1 MICSRVNE
9 ETFLDDLPGNKSLT
23 VGLNMTT
30 DDTRIT
36 PGVDLDQV
44 ALVLTSNRVN
54 APVSNY
60 ATDFRVNTVDED
72 PNKFFYV
79 TKNIKLENPGT
90 SIQVYLDA
98 YLAEAADLRCFYSFG
113 TEKLED
119 AVFIPFP
126 GTDNFQPNGSVLNLA
141 NSNGST
147 DVATPKTD
155 DHNPLA
161 PYSLYRELKWS
172 IDDLTPFS
180 SFRIKLIGTTTNQ
193 AHPPIR

>member
-36 PGVDLDQV
+36 PCVDLDQV

-54 APVSNY
+54 QPVSNY

-98 YLAEAADLRCFYSFG
+98 YLAELFLTSDVSIRLELRNWKTLSLFHSQ
-113 TEKLED
+113 EL
-119 AVFIPFP
+119 II
-126 GTDNFQPNGSVLNLA
+126 
-141 NSNGST
+141 SNQMVQFST
-147 DVATPKTD
+147 
-155 DHNPLA
+155 
-161 PYSLYRELKWS
+161 
-172 IDDLTPFS
+172 
-180 SFRIKLIGTTTNQ
+180 
-193 AHPPIR
+193 